1 VTDVDDLERRYR
13 RWLTW
18 YPTSFRREHEAEI
31 LGVLM
36 AIARDGQRHPGPLE
50 CLDLMSNGL
59 RMRLR
64 PTLSR
69 SERSASRAVRLLYL
83 GAVLE
88 LVAAITILATAGDIR
103 TSEVSRNLR
112 YTDAQWSAV
121 VADQLEPVALAATV
135 AAAVWLGLA
144 WAIGRRHRSAR
155 IMLAVFLGVNVYG
168 LFNGLAQGSAMSAQ
182 ADLAIGTALCL
193 VQLATVVLVFPKE
206 FGRLGR
212 VRVGRRSN
220 RDPSLRTPAP

>member
-1 VTDVDDLERRYR
+1 MTYVDDLERRYR
-13 RWLTW
+13 RWLKW
-18 YPTSFRREHEAEI
+18 YPTSFRREHEEEI

-36 AIARDGQRHPGPLE
+36 AVARDGQRHPGPMD

-69 SERSASRAVRLLYL
+69 SERSASGAVPLLYL

-88 LVAAITILATAGDIR
+88 LVAAITILATAGDVR
-103 TSEVSRNLR
+103 ASEVSRNLR

-121 VADQLEPVALAATV
+121 IADHLEPVALAASV
-135 AAAVWLGLA
+135 ATAVWLGLA
-144 WAIGRRHRSAR
+144 WAIGRGHRSAR
-155 IMLAVFLGVNVYG
+155 IMLAVFHGVNG
-168 LFNGLAQGSAMSAQ
+168 LSLVNGLAQGSAMSAQ
-182 ADLAIGTALCL
+182 ADLVIGTVLHL
-193 VQLATVVLVFPKE
+193 VQLVAVVLVFPKE

-212 VRVGRRSN
+212 LRFGSRSN
-220 RDPSLRTPAP
+220 RDPSPRMTAP